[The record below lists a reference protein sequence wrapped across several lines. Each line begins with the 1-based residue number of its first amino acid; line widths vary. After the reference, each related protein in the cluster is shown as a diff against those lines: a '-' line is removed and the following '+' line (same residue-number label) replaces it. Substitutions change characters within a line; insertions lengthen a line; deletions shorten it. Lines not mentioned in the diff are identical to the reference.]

1 MRLFPREA
9 WSYAVL
15 LVVLFCIATLAV
27 WRTIAYLHGHIPPD
41 HVNTVTTVMWSLTL
55 GFMFIA
61 GAFGLWAI
69 RFSAEAESRRRIGR
83 FVDAMHWLH
92 DGLLVIDAKGRITG
106 SNPAASTFCGR
117 EPVADEPMGELFPQL
132 KPEDLSLLLGSSG
145 PNEVE
150 CPLTRDGDTRI
161 IRFRTY
167 PSEGLSLILLS
178 DVTTMRT
185 RRRRSRQAAR
195 LQLIGQIARGV
206 AHDFNDLLCG
216 VSGHASLLTRVEP
229 GSSEMMRSIRAIAE
243 SSERGID
250 LAGHL
255 LELSRSHVGGRS
267 TDVVEEQIR
276 AVSEILGY
284 TLAAGWHV
292 EYTMKE
298 AIPSV
303 GLSRMQLEQVLVN
316 VGLLAADAVG
326 TPGTL
331 RITVARPSGSPPL
344 FDVGDTYAGVVL
356 VSAGNVGSEP
366 LTDDVSPKGPDEEG
380 AIESVV
386 GTILKDAGGSFDS
399 LTAEDRAP
407 LYRIVLP
414 HGFVTT
420 VRDSGPE
427 LTDELKS
434 YIRNWSVLLAGP
446 ARELTPLAG
455 RLAGIPTTVERADTI
470 VSVLG
475 RIEDE
480 TALDV
485 MILDSRLLGHQSKAL
500 LKAILKLRPSLGV
513 LVLCEDPASDS
524 EGLAAE
530 AVFES
535 LSAGLGRLAAGLVDA
550 KSLAGRRAQR

>member
-15 LVVLFCIATLAV
+15 LVVLFCIGALAV
-27 WRTIAYLHGHIPPD
+27 WRTIAYLHQYIEPSHANI
-41 HVNTVTTVMWSLTL
+41 TTVVIWSLTL

-92 DGLLVIDAKGRITG
+92 DGLIVVDARGRITG
-106 SNPAASTFCGR
+106 SNPTAAGFSGR
-117 EPVADEPMGELFPQL
+117 DPLPKEHLGEYFPHL
-132 KPEDLSLLLGSSG
+132 RPDDLSLLLDGAG

-150 CPLTRDGDTRI
+150 RPLTLEGEARTV
-161 IRFRTY
+161 RFRSY
-167 PSEGLSLILLS
+167 PSEGLTLILLS
-178 DVTTMRT
+178 DVTTMRA
-185 RRRRSRQAAR
+185 RRLRNRQAAR

-216 VSGHASLLTRVEP
+216 VSGHASLLTRVEA
-229 GSSEMMRSIRAIAE
+229 GSSEMMRSIQAIAE
-243 SSERGID
+243 SAERGID

-255 LELSRSHVGGRS
+255 LELSRSHVSGRS
-267 TDVVEEQIR
+267 TDVVEEQVR
-276 AVSEILGY
+276 AVVEILGY
-284 TLAAGWHV
+284 TLAAGWNV
-292 EYTMKE
+292 QYTMKE

-303 GLSRMQLEQVLVN
+303 GLSRLQLEQVLVN
-316 VGLLAADAVG
+316 VGLLAADTVG

-331 RITVARPSGSPPL
+331 RITVARPGGTPL
-344 FDVGDTYAGVVL
+344 LDVGDTFAGVVI
-356 VSAGNVGSEP
+356 VTAGTAADEPSADGVATRTE
-366 LTDDVSPKGPDEEG
+366 DEEG

-386 GTILKDAGGSFDS
+386 STILKDAGGSFDS
-399 LTAEDRAP
+399 LAAEDRAP

-414 HGFVTT
+414 HGFMTA
-420 VRDSGPE
+420 VRESGPE

-446 ARELTPLAG
+446 TRELAPIAG
-455 RLAGIPTTVERADTI
+455 RLAGIPMNVERADTI

-475 RIEDE
+475 RVEDE
-480 TALDV
+480 AALDAMV
-485 MILDSRLLGHQSKAL
+485 LDSRLLGHQSRAL

-513 LVLCEDPASDS
+513 VVLCEDPASDS
-524 EGLAAE
+524 QGLAAE

-535 LSAGLGRLAAGLVDA
+535 ITAGLGQLAAALVDA
-550 KSLAGRRAQR
+550 KSLAGHRAQR